1 MANISE
7 KSINDLLNY
16 NFIIPSYQRGYRWT
30 EQQVTDL
37 LDDIWEFTYKNDK
50 EWYCLQ
56 PLVLTKYK
64 TDYNN
69 YEVID
74 GQQRLTTI
82 YLILKYLKENNFEI
96 EYQTRKGSK
105 NFLENINEDINEKE
119 AENNIDFFYMY
130 QAYKTIKKWFDK
142 YKEQDPNQFN
152 KTLLDKVKVIW
163 YEVEVDSV
171 KKAIEIFTRINMGK
185 IPLTNAELIKALFLN
200 SSNFDYKDN
209 EKIKLKQLEIAS
221 EWDTIEYALQNDEM
235 WYFIN
240 NSEQENPNR
249 IGFIFNLIAEK
260 DPNTNDEYATFRS
273 FSNEFKNKKDI
284 NENWKEIKQTFQRF
298 EEWFSDRELYHKIGY
313 LIAVGKEIKDLLRE
327 SKNKTK
333 TEFKNFLNDEIK
345 SKVKLENNINELEY
359 GNGIVKNIL
368 LLHNVQTMLNL
379 KDESNRFPF
388 NRYKTEKW
396 DIEHIHAIAT
406 EVKLKE
412 EDLKEWLNNNFVKT
426 ESHTNE
432 DLNRQINNII
442 EENKINDVED
452 NTINQIIEYVLGE
465 PDNGIQNLC
474 LLDRGTNRSYKNDSF
489 KLKRKKIIEQ
499 EKSGVFIPVCT
510 RNVFMKYYTKSVKS
524 FDLWNDGNKED
535 YIEDIENVL
544 KDYLNNN
551 EQQKG

>member
-37 LDDIWEFTYKNDK
+37 LDDIWEFPNKNDK

-56 PLVLTKYK
+56 PLVVT
-64 TDYNN
+64 NN

-82 YLILKYLKENNFEI
+82 YLILKYLKENNFKI
-96 EYQTRKGSK
+96 EYQTREESK
-105 NFLENINEDINEKE
+105 NFLENINEDINEEE
-119 AENNIDFFYMY
+119 AENNIDFFYMH
-130 QAYKTIKKWFDK
+130 QAYNTIKEWFDK
-142 YKEQDPNQFN
+142 HKEQDQLK

-163 YEVEVDSV
+163 YEVDSV
-171 KKAIEIFTRINMGK
+171 KNAIEIFTRINMGK

-200 SSNFDYKDN
+200 SSNFNYEDN

-240 NSEQENPNR
+240 NSEQEKPNR
-249 IGFIFNLIAEK
+249 IEFIFNLMAEK
-260 DPNTNDEYATFRS
+260 DHNTNDEYATFRF
-273 FSNEFKNKKDI
+273 FSDKFKNKTDI
-284 NENWKEIKQTFQRF
+284 NENWKEIKQTFQRI
-298 EEWFSDRELYHKIGY
+298 EEWFSNRELYHKIGY

-345 SKVKLENNINELEY
+345 SKVKSENNINELEF

-412 EDLKEWLNNNFVKT
+412 EDLKEWLNNNFVKK
-426 ESHTNE
+426 ESHNNE
-432 DLNRQINNII
+432 DLNKQIDNII
-442 EENKINDVED
+442 EANKINDIED
-452 NTINQIIEYVLGE
+452 NTINQIIEYVLGK

-499 EKSGVFIPVCT
+499 EKAGVFIPVCT
-510 RNVFMKYYTKSVKS
+510 KNVFMKYYSENVES
-524 FDLWNDGNKED
+524 FDLWNADNKKN
-535 YIEDIENVL
+535 YISDIENVL
-544 KDYLNNN
+544 KDYLHNN

>member
-37 LDDIWEFTYKNDK
+37 LDDIWEFPNKNDK

-56 PLVLTKYK
+56 PLVVTKSK
-64 TDYNN
+64 TDSNN

-82 YLILKYLKENNFEI
+82 YLILKYLNKNNFEI
-96 EYQTRKGSK
+96 KYQTRKGSK
-105 NFLENINEDINEKE
+105 KNLKDINEDINEEE
-119 AENNIDFFYMY
+119 AENNIDFFYMH
-130 QAYKTIKKWFDK
+130 QAYNTIKEWFDK
-142 YKEQDPNQFN
+142 HKEQDQLK

-163 YEVEVDSV
+163 YEVDSV
-171 KKAIEIFTRINMGK
+171 KNAIEIFTRINMGK

-200 SSNFDYKDN
+200 SSNFNYEDN
-209 EKIKLKQLEIAS
+209 EKIKIKLKQLEIAS

-240 NSEQENPNR
+240 NSEQEKPNR
-249 IGFIFNLIAEK
+249 IEFIFNLMAEK
-260 DPNTNDEYATFRS
+260 DHNTNDEYATFRF
-273 FSNEFKNKKDI
+273 FSDKFKNKKDI
-284 NENWKEIKQTFQRF
+284 NENWKEIKQTFQRI
-298 EEWFSDRELYHKIGY
+298 EEWFSNRELYHKIGY
-313 LIAVGKEIKDLLRE
+313 LIAVSKEIKDLLRE

-345 SKVKLENNINELEY
+345 SKVKSENNINELEF

-412 EDLKEWLNNNFVKT
+412 EDLKEWLNNNFVKK
-426 ESHTNE
+426 ESHNNE
-432 DLNRQINNII
+432 DLNKQIDNII
-442 EENKINDVED
+442 EANKINDIED
-452 NTINQIIEYVLGE
+452 NTINQIIEYVLGK

-499 EKSGVFIPVCT
+499 EKAGVFIPVCT
-510 RNVFMKYYTKSVKS
+510 KNVFMKYYSENVES
-524 FDLWNDGNKED
+524 FDLWNADNKKN
-535 YIEDIENVL
+535 YISDIENVL
-544 KDYLNNN
+544 KDYLHNN

>member
-1 MANISE
+1 MNNITE
-7 KSINDLLNY
+7 KSINRLLDY

-30 EQQVTDL
+30 KHQVTDL
-37 LDDIWEFTYKNDK
+37 LNDIWEFTNKTKNDE

-56 PLVLTKYK
+56 PLVVTKSK
-64 TDYNN
+64 TDSNN

-74 GQQRLTTI
+74 GQQRLTSI

-105 NFLENINEDINEKE
+105 NFLENINEKE
-119 AENNIDFFYMY
+119 AGENIDFFYMY

-142 YKEQDPNQFN
+142 LIEQDQFK

-163 YEVEVDSV
+163 YAVEVDSA
-171 KKAIEIFTRINMGK
+171 KNAIEIFTRINMGK

-200 SSNFDYKDN
+200 SSNFDYEDN

-235 WYFIN
+235 WYFVN
-240 NSEQENPNR
+240 NTEQEKPNR
-249 IGFIFNLIAEK
+249 IEFIFNLIAEK
-260 DPNTNDEYATFRS
+260 GPNTNDEYATFRF
-273 FSNEFKNKKDI
+273 FSDKFKNRTGI
-284 NENWKEIKQTFQRF
+284 NKNWKEIKQTFQRI
-298 EEWFSDRELYHKIGY
+298 EEWFSDRKLYHKIGY
-313 LIAVGKEIKDLLRE
+313 LIAIGIKIKDLLSV
-327 SKNKTK
+327 SKNETKTK
-333 TEFKNFLNDEIK
+333 FESCLNKEIK
-345 SKVKLENNINELEY
+345 SKVKSENNINELEY
-359 GNGIVKNIL
+359 GNGKVKNIL

-406 EVKLKE
+406 EEKLKE
-412 EDLKEWLNNNFVKT
+412 EKLKEWLNNNFVKT

-499 EKSGVFIPVCT
+499 EKAGKFIPVCT

-535 YIEDIENVL
+535 YIGDIENVL

-551 EQQKG
+551 ERQKG